1 MAVLRATP
9 GLGTPF
15 ELWSA
20 VASALSEVVDPETA
34 ETLHRHRA
42 DPGALGR
49 DGVPAAVLGA
59 VTGRAAVL
67 VLDDLHHIRCPALL
81 AEVDRMI
88 EKSPGHLGLVLV
100 GRGGLTRPTLHD
112 LYLRGELA
120 SVGLKLLAFTRDEVD
135 ACCARL
141 SRSGR
146 DRVWEWTQGWPAMVQ
161 VLQRALVDG
170 ADPASPLGALD
181 GLVDHLFADVFEQ
194 IDAATQQLLLLASVV
209 DPMPLH
215 LLVRLADRADA
226 GAVLHEVAQRSGL
239 VDEGLDDE
247 GARSFRLHPLL
258 RGHLRATL
266 DRGDAEAAGI
276 AQVSAARWFR
286 DRGEVIGAVRHA
298 VRAGGQEL
306 DKTLAVLGQAGV
318 NEGLAEPL
326 LETIAPRL
334 HDSDVTGWTAAVAA
348 AALADVG
355 RVNEA
360 TAMLGRV
367 GPVDGPELQCQVA
380 AVEAH
385 LRRRRGRFRAEDRA
399 AVRQARVPP
408 DLDLAYRVHR
418 GAELLRMGEV
428 CRAESALTAAAELA
442 EGLSR
447 GAALTDAYVMLA
459 GVSAAR
465 AEITSLTGRI
475 RTAREAATRSGFCGT
490 SRVAYLH
497 LLSAWG
503 SWQSLRDADA
513 LVQAR
518 RAAELVQPAED
529 PTVVVGIRA
538 MLAGRGEG
546 GAADLRWL
554 HSSWQDQPEL
564 RLAPDYIAQTAVSDA
579 IASYTAGRT
588 YRLRGVVDGLHE
600 RFGERGET
608 LLAAALLRMSRGRH
622 RPALDALEPVL
633 RGEIT
638 PVYPATLVVAHAIA
652 ADLSIAA
659 DHHYR
664 AASEAR
670 RAVELADR
678 FGTPRALLSGGRPFI
693 GLLVEGQE
701 SWGTREDLVRVV
713 LDHAQSVATEPR
725 PALTRRELEVL
736 HELPTLRTVEEIA
749 SGLVV
754 SVNTLKTHLRSL
766 YRKLGVNSR
775 REAVAEA
782 RRLGVL

>member
-1 MAVLRATP
+1 MVVVGRSRWPSGEVASVRCPSPDRLITRPHLTSVLDRVGLPGEASVAVVTAPPGFGKSTLVRTWADATERPVAVLRATP

-181 GLVDHLFADVFEQ
+181 GLVDHLFADVFEH

-326 LETIAPRL
+326 LETIAPA
-334 HDSDVTGWTAAVAA
+334 STTATSP
-348 AALADVG
+348 G
-355 RVNEA
+355 
-360 TAMLGRV
+360 
-367 GPVDGPELQCQVA
+367 GPRPSP
-380 AVEAH
+380 
-385 LRRRRGRFRAEDRA
+385 RRR
-399 AVRQARVPP
+399 
-408 DLDLAYRVHR
+408 
-418 GAELLRMGEV
+418 
-428 CRAESALTAAAELA
+428 S
-442 EGLSR
+442 
-447 GAALTDAYVMLA
+447 
-459 GVSAAR
+459 
-465 AEITSLTGRI
+465 
-475 RTAREAATRSGFCGT
+475 
-490 SRVAYLH
+490 
-497 LLSAWG
+497 
-503 SWQSLRDADA
+503 
-513 LVQAR
+513 
-518 RAAELVQPAED
+518 
-529 PTVVVGIRA
+529 PT
-538 MLAGRGEG
+538 
-546 GAADLRWL
+546 W
-554 HSSWQDQPEL
+554 
-564 RLAPDYIAQTAVSDA
+564 
-579 IASYTAGRT
+579 
-588 YRLRGVVDGLHE
+588 DG
-600 RFGERGET
+600 
-608 LLAAALLRMSRGRH
+608 
-622 RPALDALEPVL
+622 
-633 RGEIT
+633 
-638 PVYPATLVVAHAIA
+638 
-652 ADLSIAA
+652 
-659 DHHYR
+659 
-664 AASEAR
+664 
-670 RAVELADR
+670 
-678 FGTPRALLSGGRPFI
+678 
-693 GLLVEGQE
+693 
-701 SWGTREDLVRVV
+701 
-713 LDHAQSVATEPR
+713 
-725 PALTRRELEVL
+725 
-736 HELPTLRTVEEIA
+736 
-749 SGLVV
+749 
-754 SVNTLKTHLRSL
+754 
-766 YRKLGVNSR
+766 
-775 REAVAEA
+775 
-782 RRLGVL
+782 